1 MSVLNKKYNYLKK
14 LTLADALH
22 IIDMCSTV
30 VIYVRGDD
38 DHPLWSGF
46 ASEVPYWIA
55 ESLLDFE
62 CEENDDD
69 YEPISFRRSLG
80 EEYKNEPGFV
90 ISIRDIGE

>member
-1 MSVLNKKYNYLKK
+1 MSVLNKKYNYLKE

-22 IIDMCSTV
+22 IIDFSSKV
-30 VIYVRGDD
+30 VIYVRGDED
-38 DHPLWSGF
+38 PLWSGF

-62 CEENDDD
+62 GFEGDD